1 MSLNPNTRTVY
12 YQPVKRTYNY
22 KYDGELIHF
31 KNQDIDLILAD
42 FAEFLNAEKQPFLAM
57 KYL

>member
-1 MSLNPNTRTVY
+1 
-12 YQPVKRTYNY
+12 
-22 KYDGELIHF
+22 LILRSACAEDQNQ
-31 KNQDIDLILAD
+31 NQDIDLILTD